1 MSALDR
7 PSGPEARLGHGR
19 GWQSPVFLCS
29 AVVVAAFVFFVEG
42 LGTPRLL
49 SLVIAAAIVV
59 TLWLVA
65 ATRRVVPRGGNK
77 LMTAAWATTGILYL
91 LAVAPLEAAVLRGLD
106 GTASVAA
113 WGATSLVVAAPL
125 IVAAVLA
132 RPRRR

>member
-7 PSGPEARLGHGR
+7 SSGPEARLGHGR

-49 SLVIAAAIVV
+49 SLVVAAAVV
-59 TLWLVA
+59 VALWLVA

-77 LMTAAWATTGILYL
+77 LMTAAWVTTGILYL
-91 LAVAPLEAAVLRGLD
+91 LAVAPLEAVLLRGLD
-106 GTASVAA
+106 GPASVAA

-132 RPRRR
+132 RPHRR